1 MRPQVAIRRR
11 RSDYG
16 TCTACGLPIEYVWF
30 GAVLRPHLNPD
41 YYLCRGAQRLPKE
54 ATKTDD

>member
-1 MRPQVAIRRR
+1 VAIRRR